1 MEQVAQNKIFVLNLD
16 YEPRKPCSPDEDL
29 SNLKGTD
36 IMRLFDESGML
47 LLKGRF
53 GVANWESKS
62 KKRSFAG
69 RTFIKYDENQMLF
82 HVRKTIIV
90 IGKWFADEGPLLIFR
105 LSNEGGKALDHH
117 CFLMDPQ
124 RMAVLFHV
132 SDEPLLYQLKSL
144 GEG

>member
-1 MEQVAQNKIFVLNLD
+1 MEPVAQNKIFVLNLD
-16 YEPRKPCSPDEDL
+16 HESREACSLDEDF

-36 IMRLFDESGML
+36 IIRLFDESGML
-47 LLKGRF
+47 LITGRF

-62 KKRSFAG
+62 KERSFAG
-69 RTFIKYDENQMLF
+69 RSFIKYDDNQMLI
-82 HVRKTIIV
+82 HVRKTIVV

-105 LSNEGGKALDHH
+105 LSNEEGEALDHH

-132 SDEPLLYQLKSL
+132 SEEPSLYQLKSL
-144 GEG
+144 GDG